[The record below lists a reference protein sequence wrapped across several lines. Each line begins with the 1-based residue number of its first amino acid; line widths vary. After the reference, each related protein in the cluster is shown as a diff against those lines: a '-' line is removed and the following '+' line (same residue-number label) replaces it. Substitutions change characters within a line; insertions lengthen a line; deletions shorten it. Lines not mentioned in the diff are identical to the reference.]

1 MNPIPN
7 SRTQLI
13 DVLLAWIETNTHRHA
28 LDYLHVVAGGVLGSS
43 TRSRASN
50 GRHAFNGSR
59 KVLMYRIHMYFDAL
73 PGTHVF
79 ELCLLEIGGNP
90 QVLCLGDHQE
100 LFTR

>member
-1 MNPIPN
+1 
-7 SRTQLI
+7 
-13 DVLLAWIETNTHRHA
+13 
-28 LDYLHVVAGGVLGSS
+28 
-43 TRSRASN
+43 
-50 GRHAFNGSR
+50 
-59 KVLMYRIHMYFDAL
+59 MYRIHMYFDAL